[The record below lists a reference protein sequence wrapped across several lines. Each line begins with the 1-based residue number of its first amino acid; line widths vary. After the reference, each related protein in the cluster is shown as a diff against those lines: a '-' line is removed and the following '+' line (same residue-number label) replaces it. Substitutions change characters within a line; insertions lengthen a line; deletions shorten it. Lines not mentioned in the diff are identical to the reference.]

1 MKNLITKD
9 NLVTDVTVR
18 DIEMLDVETDATSYA
33 RLGWIIVIFGVIGF
47 LLWAS
52 FAPLDKGVPLSGNI
66 AVASSRKI
74 VQHQTGGTIDQIL
87 TKDGDEVKAGQ
98 VLIKMND
105 VSVRSAAEIARVQWY
120 ASKATEARLLA
131 ERDGAS
137 TIKFPPALI
146 EAKKDPRIA
155 ANLSSQEQLFATRRA
170 GLQSDLGA
178 IKENIEGLKLQAGGL
193 EESMVNKKQQQEIL
207 KEQVTSMRDLAK
219 EGYVA
224 RNRLLDL
231 ERTYAQVNG
240 SISEDIGN
248 FGRVKRQIA
257 ELTFRQSQR
266 VQDVQKEVRTQ
277 LAEVQKEADSLQS
290 RLEALDFDLKN
301 SLVRAPVDGTI
312 VGLNVFT
319 NGAVVAGGFKL
330 LEIVPKDDALI
341 VEAVLPV
348 NLVDKV
354 HEGLKVEMIFSA
366 FNTNTTPHIPGIVTG
381 VSADRAIDERNGQA
395 YYKVRAAVAPEGKK
409 DVAKLAVRPGMPV
422 ELLVKTGERTMM
434 NYLLKPVIDRAKTSL
449 TEE

>member
-9 NLVTDVTVR
+9 DLVTDVTVR

-47 LLWAS
+47 LTWAS

-105 VSVRSAAEIARVQWY
+105 VNVRSSAEIARVQWY
-120 ASKATEARLLA
+120 AAKATEARLLA
-131 ERDGAS
+131 ERDGANA
-137 TIKFPPALI
+137 IQFPPVLI

-155 ANLSSQEQLFATRRA
+155 ANLSSQEQLFATRRS

-207 KEQVTSMRDLAK
+207 KEQVTNMRDLAK

-266 VQDVQKEVRTQ
+266 MQDAQKEVRTQ
-277 LAEVQKEADSLQS
+277 LADVQKEADSLQS

-341 VEAVLPV
+341 VEAVLAV

-354 HEGLKVEMIFSA
+354 HQGLKVEMIFSA
-366 FNTNTTPHIPGIVTG
+366 FNTNTTPHIPGIITG

-395 YYKVRAAVAPEGKK
+395 YYKVRAAVAPEGMKE
-409 DVAKLAVRPGMPV
+409 VAKLAVRPGMPV

-434 NYLLKPVIDRAKTSL
+434 NYLLKPVFDRAKTSL

>member
-9 NLVTDVTVR
+9 DLVTDVTVR

-33 RLGWIIVIFGVIGF
+33 RLGWIIVIFGVVGF
-47 LLWAS
+47 LIWAS

-74 VQHQTGGTIDQIL
+74 VQHQTGGTIEQIL

-105 VSVRSAAEIARVQWY
+105 VNVRSAAEIARVQWY
-120 ASKATEARLLA
+120 AAKATEARLLA
-131 ERDGAS
+131 ERDGANA
-137 TIKFPPALI
+137 IQFPPALI

-207 KEQVTSMRDLAK
+207 KEQVTNMRDLAK

-231 ERTYAQVNG
+231 ERTFAQVNG

-266 VQDVQKEVRTQ
+266 MQDAQKEVRTQ

-312 VGLNVFT
+312 VGLSVFT

-341 VEAVLPV
+341 VEAVLAV

-354 HEGLKVEMIFSA
+354 HQGLKVEMIFSA
-366 FNTNTTPHIPGIVTG
+366 FNTNTTPHIPGIITG

-395 YYKVRAAVAPEGKK
+395 YYKVRAAVAPEGMKE
-409 DVAKLAVRPGMPV
+409 VAKLAVRPGMPV

-434 NYLLKPVIDRAKTSL
+434 NYLLKPVFDRAKTAL